1 MSTLTVYD
9 AQGNEY
15 SPSGGAT
22 GTNQRIKEMALASM
36 RVAIKPD
43 SRQVTGYFRAKE
55 TPNSRAEQFY
65 GEYTD
70 RSTAEPLADFVSA
83 VRTQIDEWNHTLA
96 ESDDSMSVFKALTNQ
111 RRATVPGSEKD
122 MRILEELVGDRA
134 VTAVGVSSASDAVG
148 LLQEFAD
155 QHSVAIAD
163 STNTD
168 ALSEFDIV
176 IVTGRHQ
183 GIEPVG
189 QTTGR
194 WKEAKQS
201 IKRELVSEEI
211 SSITES
217 VRTLKRDFGMSSGE
231 IQRKVSGLEASSS
244 GSQSSKLGSASS
256 GGGLKQTLLSPQ
268 VGKYIFIGA
277 IILIVLIGGYFGATQ
292 FGILGSPPEISGEV
306 VDENEE
312 PIPNASVKIINPDGD
327 INPANQNKT
336 SRYTATTDNNGE
348 YSLEL
353 ENKEGTYT
361 VEYGNDTYEGV
372 EPGDSN
378 IDFPRD
384 QSESN
389 STESEE
395 GSSGSLIP
403 DWLPTGGGG
412 GEGDESSG
420 DDGSGENDESG
431 GDDESADGGSTN
443 ETDSQSTEE
452 NVISYIQGNVTKEG
466 GNNDGIS
473 GATVVVSKAVD
484 DGENEEINET
494 ETDGTGF
501 YRIEDVEIPLNEG
514 ENLKDVT
521 LIFEYSADGYET
533 QNKEKNL
540 NLYTSPS
547 DGFESS
553 LSIPEQ

>member
-201 IKRELVSEEI
+201 IKRELVDEEI

-244 GSQSSKLGSASS
+244 GGRRGSQLGGSAST
-256 GGGLKQTLLSPQ
+256 GEKIKQTLLSPE
-268 VGKYIFIGA
+268 VGKYLFIGS
-277 IILIVLIGGYFGATQ
+277 IVLILLIGGAVLFGV
-292 FGILGSPPEISGEV
+292 GIPFTGSGDSNTISGTVYADGDPAADQTVELINKSSDNLLDTDTTDEDGEFVFNTSEFSGQYIVSVEGYQSKEV
-306 VDENEE
+306 TDGETNLEFGDQPGPLSGLPIIGGSSEETSSNTGGQSRTGEGSSSSQDEEATNNETISSSDGTDQIIPYINGTITDQNEE
-312 PIPNASVKIINPDGD
+312 PIGAASVDIEYGDGTELVTA
-327 INPANQNKT
+327 NTTNQNGVY
-336 SRYTATTDNNGE
+336 RYE
-348 YSLEL
+348 S
-353 ENKEGTYT
+353 
-361 VEYGNDTYEGV
+361 VEYKDNIEDITLVWTISAEGY
-372 EPGDSN
+372 
-378 IDFPRD
+378 
-384 QSESN
+384 Q
-389 STESEE
+389 TKEE
-395 GSSGSLIP
+395 TFEDITVFDP
-403 DWLPTGGGG
+403 
-412 GEGDESSG
+412 
-420 DDGSGENDESG
+420 ESG
-431 GDDESADGGSTN
+431 INRGFRL
-443 ETDSQSTEE
+443 EE
-452 NVISYIQGNVTKEG
+452 E
-466 GNNDGIS
+466 
-473 GATVVVSKAVD
+473 
-484 DGENEEINET
+484 
-494 ETDGTGF
+494 
-501 YRIEDVEIPLNEG
+501 
-514 ENLKDVT
+514 
-521 LIFEYSADGYET
+521 
-533 QNKEKNL
+533 
-540 NLYTSPS
+540 
-547 DGFESS
+547 
-553 LSIPEQ
+553 

>member
-15 SPSGGAT
+15 SPNGDAIE
-22 GTNQRIKEMALASM
+22 TNQRIKQMALASM

-134 VTAVGVSSASDAVG
+134 VTAVGVSSASDADG
-148 LLQEFAD
+148 LLQELAD

-168 ALSEFDIV
+168 ALSEFDIG

-201 IKRELVSEEI
+201 IKRELVDEEI

-244 GSQSSKLGSASS
+244 GGRGGSQLGGSAST
-256 GGGLKQTLLSPQ
+256 GEKIKQTLLSPE
-268 VGKYIFIGA
+268 VGKYMFIGA
-277 IILIVLIGGYFGATQ
+277 IILIVLIGGLWGAGQ
-292 FGILGSPPEISGEV
+292 VGVGPLAPSYEIS
-306 VDENEE
+306 
-312 PIPNASVKIINPDGD
+312 
-327 INPANQNKT
+327 
-336 SRYTATTDNNGE
+336 
-348 YSLEL
+348 
-353 ENKEGTYT
+353 
-361 VEYGNDTYEGV
+361 
-372 EPGDSN
+372 
-378 IDFPRD
+378 
-384 QSESN
+384 
-389 STESEE
+389 
-395 GSSGSLIP
+395 
-403 DWLPTGGGG
+403 
-412 GEGDESSG
+412 
-420 DDGSGENDESG
+420 
-431 GDDESADGGSTN
+431 
-443 ETDSQSTEE
+443 
-452 NVISYIQGNVTKEG
+452 
-466 GNNDGIS
+466 
-473 GATVVVSKAVD
+473 
-484 DGENEEINET
+484 
-494 ETDGTGF
+494 
-501 YRIEDVEIPLNEG
+501 
-514 ENLKDVT
+514 
-521 LIFEYSADGYET
+521 
-533 QNKEKNL
+533 
-540 NLYTSPS
+540 
-547 DGFESS
+547 
-553 LSIPEQ
+553 

>member
-268 VGKYIFIGA
+268 VGKYMFIGS
-277 IILIVLIGGYFGATQ
+277 IVLILLIGGVILFGGGIPI
-292 FGILGSPPEISGEV
+292 FGSGGGDVVAGTVYNDTTPV
-306 VDENEE
+306 VDERVILKNGSSNDQLASTTTNE
-312 PIPNASVKIINPDGD
+312 
-327 INPANQNKT
+327 
-336 SRYTATTDNNGE
+336 NGE
-348 YSLEL
+348 FEFNTTESS
-353 ENKEGTYT
+353 GPYT
-361 VEYGNDTYEGV
+361 VEPESEDYDPRGDVSDGKTDIVFGEAPGILSGLPIIGGDGNADAPDSENNESSADDSSSDIEPTNDTETT
-372 EPGDSN
+372 DSSN
-378 IDFPRD
+378 VTDEESQG
-384 QSESN
+384 QSIRYV
-389 STESEE
+389 E
-395 GSSGSLIP
+395 GSVVR
-403 DWLPTGGGG
+403 
-412 GEGDESSG
+412 EE
-420 DDGSGENDESG
+420 DGQTEPVA
-431 GDDESADGGSTN
+431 SAMVTL
-443 ETDSQSTEE
+443 EDSED
-452 NVISYIQGNVTKEG
+452 NVISAEANETTQEG
-466 GNNDGIS
+466 GYRIDNIKLNDFEADIES
-473 GATVVVSKAVD
+473 GQVYIIAEKEDEFIAEEEVD
-484 DGENEEINET
+484 LSIRESPYEINQT
-494 ETDGTGF
+494 ITVTQ
-501 YRIEDVEIPLNEG
+501 EDNV
-514 ENLKDVT
+514 
-521 LIFEYSADGYET
+521 
-533 QNKEKNL
+533 
-540 NLYTSPS
+540 
-547 DGFESS
+547 
-553 LSIPEQ
+553 

>member
-122 MRILEELVGDRA
+122 MRILEELVGGRA

-201 IKRELVSEEI
+201 IKRELVDEEI

-244 GSQSSKLGSASS
+244 GGRGGSQLGGSAST
-256 GGGLKQTLLSPQ
+256 GEKIKQTLLSPE
-268 VGKYIFIGA
+268 VGKYMFIGA
-277 IILIVLIGGYFGATQ
+277 IILIVLIGGLWGAGTFAQ
-292 FGILGSPPEISGEV
+292 IGPFAESHVIGGKV
-306 VDENEE
+306 VDQDGDPVSNAEVT
-312 PIPNASVKIINPDGD
+312 ITNASGGNVTVVGTDGNSVYPADTNENGQYSVKLADGD
-327 INPANQNKT
+327 
-336 SRYTATTDNNGE
+336 TTYDISYNNE
-348 YSLEL
+348 
-353 ENKEGTYT
+353 TY
-361 VEYGNDTYEGV
+361 DSV
-372 EPGDSN
+372 EPTN
-378 IDFPRD
+378 TTIDFPKD
-384 QSESN
+384 QSESS
-389 STESEE
+389 STESGGDSSGSPIPDWVPILGVSSEDD
-395 GSSGSLIP
+395 GSSG
-403 DWLPTGGGG
+403 
-412 GEGDESSG
+412 
-420 DDGSGENDESG
+420 NDESG
-431 GDDESADGGSTN
+431 GNDEPENQSIPFVEGKVVNSENGEGIKFANVTALNQDNEEIPSTRN
-443 ETDSQSTEE
+443 ETDLEGNYRVEDIPSEAFGGDIDQGTLRLKAEKE
-452 NVISYIQGNVTKEG
+452 GVIETGDGNNVI
-466 GNNDGIS
+466 
-473 GATVVVSKAVD
+473 
-484 DGENEEINET
+484 EIEL
-494 ETDGTGF
+494 DI
-501 YRIEDVEIPLNEG
+501 R
-514 ENLKDVT
+514 
-521 LIFEYSADGYET
+521 
-533 QNKEKNL
+533 
-540 NLYTSPS
+540 SPS
-547 DGFESS
+547 EGIDSGTDIEVN
-553 LSIPEQ
+553 EV

>member
-244 GSQSSKLGSASS
+244 GSQSSKLGSTSS

-268 VGKYIFIGA
+268 VGKYMFIGS
-277 IILIVLIGGYFGATQ
+277 IVLILLIGGVILFGGGIPI
-292 FGILGSPPEISGEV
+292 FGSGGGDVVAGTVYNDTTPV
-306 VDENEE
+306 VDERVILKNGSSNDQLASTTTNE
-312 PIPNASVKIINPDGD
+312 
-327 INPANQNKT
+327 
-336 SRYTATTDNNGE
+336 NGE
-348 YSLEL
+348 FEFNTTESS
-353 ENKEGTYT
+353 GPYT
-361 VEYGNDTYEGV
+361 VEPESEDYDPRGDVSDGKTDIVFGEAPGILSGLPIIGGDGNADAPDSENNESSADDSSSDIEPTNDTETT
-372 EPGDSN
+372 DSSN
-378 IDFPRD
+378 VTDEESQG
-384 QSESN
+384 QSIRYV
-389 STESEE
+389 E
-395 GSSGSLIP
+395 GSVVR
-403 DWLPTGGGG
+403 
-412 GEGDESSG
+412 EE
-420 DDGSGENDESG
+420 DGQTEPVA
-431 GDDESADGGSTN
+431 SAMVTL
-443 ETDSQSTEE
+443 EDSED
-452 NVISYIQGNVTKEG
+452 NVISAEANETTQEG
-466 GNNDGIS
+466 GYRIDNIKLNDFEGDIES
-473 GATVVVSKAVD
+473 GQVYIIAEKQDEFIAEEEVD
-484 DGENEEINET
+484 LSIRESPYEINQT
-494 ETDGTGF
+494 ITVTQ
-501 YRIEDVEIPLNEG
+501 EDNV
-514 ENLKDVT
+514 
-521 LIFEYSADGYET
+521 
-533 QNKEKNL
+533 
-540 NLYTSPS
+540 
-547 DGFESS
+547 
-553 LSIPEQ
+553 

>member
-268 VGKYIFIGA
+268 VGKYMFIGS
-277 IILIVLIGGYFGATQ
+277 IVLILLIGGVILFGGGIPI
-292 FGILGSPPEISGEV
+292 FGSGGGDVVAGTVYNDTTPV
-306 VDENEE
+306 VDERVILKNGSSNDQLASTTTNE
-312 PIPNASVKIINPDGD
+312 
-327 INPANQNKT
+327 
-336 SRYTATTDNNGE
+336 NGE
-348 YSLEL
+348 FEF
-353 ENKEGTYT
+353 NTT
-361 VEYGNDTYEGV
+361 
-372 EPGDSN
+372 
-378 IDFPRD
+378 
-384 QSESN
+384 
-389 STESEE
+389 
-395 GSSGSLIP
+395 
-403 DWLPTGGGG
+403 
-412 GEGDESSG
+412 ESSG
-420 DDGSGENDESG
+420 PYTIEPESEDYDPRGDVSDGKTDIVFGEAPGILSGLPIIG
-431 GDDESADGGSTN
+431 GDGNADAPDSENNESSADDSSSDIEPTN
-443 ETDSQSTEE
+443 DTETTDSSNVTDEESQGQSIRYVEGSVVREEDGQTEPVASAMVTLE
-452 NVISYIQGNVTKEG
+452 DSEDNVISAEANETTQEG
-466 GNNDGIS
+466 G
-473 GATVVVSKAVD
+473 
-484 DGENEEINET
+484 
-494 ETDGTGF
+494 
-501 YRIEDVEIPLNEG
+501 YRIDNIKLNDFEGDIESGQVYIIAEKEDEFIAEEEV
-514 ENLKDVT
+514 D
-521 LIFEYSADGYET
+521 
-533 QNKEKNL
+533 
-540 NLYTSPS
+540 
-547 DGFESS
+547 
-553 LSIPEQ
+553 LSIRESPYGINQTITVTQEDNV

>member
-268 VGKYIFIGA
+268 VGKYMFIGS
-277 IILIVLIGGYFGATQ
+277 IVLILLIGGVILFGGGIPI
-292 FGILGSPPEISGEV
+292 FGSGGGDVVAGTVYNDTTPV
-306 VDENEE
+306 VDERVILKNGSSNDQLASTTTNE
-312 PIPNASVKIINPDGD
+312 
-327 INPANQNKT
+327 
-336 SRYTATTDNNGE
+336 NGE
-348 YSLEL
+348 FEFNTTESS
-353 ENKEGTYT
+353 GPYT
-361 VEYGNDTYEGV
+361 VEAESEDYDARGNVNDGKTDIVFGEAPGILSGLPIIGGDGNADAPDSENNESSADDSSSDIEPTNDTETT
-372 EPGDSN
+372 DSSN
-378 IDFPRD
+378 VTDEESQG
-384 QSESN
+384 QSIRYV
-389 STESEE
+389 E
-395 GSSGSLIP
+395 GSVVR
-403 DWLPTGGGG
+403 
-412 GEGDESSG
+412 EE
-420 DDGSGENDESG
+420 DGQTEPVA
-431 GDDESADGGSTN
+431 SAMVTL
-443 ETDSQSTEE
+443 EDSED
-452 NVISYIQGNVTKEG
+452 NVISAEANETTQEG
-466 GNNDGIS
+466 G
-473 GATVVVSKAVD
+473 
-484 DGENEEINET
+484 
-494 ETDGTGF
+494 
-501 YRIEDVEIPLNEG
+501 YRIDNIKLNDFEADIESGQVYIIAEKEDEFIAEEEV
-514 ENLKDVT
+514 D
-521 LIFEYSADGYET
+521 
-533 QNKEKNL
+533 
-540 NLYTSPS
+540 
-547 DGFESS
+547 
-553 LSIPEQ
+553 LSIRESPYGINQTITVTQEDNV

>member
-268 VGKYIFIGA
+268 VGKYMFIGS
-277 IILIVLIGGYFGATQ
+277 IVLILLIGGVILFGGGIPI
-292 FGILGSPPEISGEV
+292 FGSGGGDVVAGTVYNDTTPV
-306 VDENEE
+306 VDERVILKNGSSNDQLASTTTNE
-312 PIPNASVKIINPDGD
+312 
-327 INPANQNKT
+327 
-336 SRYTATTDNNGE
+336 NGE
-348 YSLEL
+348 FEFNTTESS
-353 ENKEGTYT
+353 GPYT
-361 VEYGNDTYEGV
+361 VEPESEDYDPRGDVSDGKTDIVFGEAPGILSGLPIIGGDGNADAPDSENNESSADDSSSDIEPTNDTETT
-372 EPGDSN
+372 DSSN
-378 IDFPRD
+378 VTDEESQG
-384 QSESN
+384 QSIRYV
-389 STESEE
+389 E
-395 GSSGSLIP
+395 GSVVR
-403 DWLPTGGGG
+403 
-412 GEGDESSG
+412 EE
-420 DDGSGENDESG
+420 DGQTEPVA
-431 GDDESADGGSTN
+431 SAMVTL
-443 ETDSQSTEE
+443 EDSED
-452 NVISYIQGNVTKEG
+452 NVISAEANETTQEG
-466 GNNDGIS
+466 G
-473 GATVVVSKAVD
+473 
-484 DGENEEINET
+484 
-494 ETDGTGF
+494 
-501 YRIEDVEIPLNEG
+501 YRIDNIKLN
-514 ENLKDVT
+514 D
-521 LIFEYSADGYET
+521 
-533 QNKEKNL
+533 
-540 NLYTSPS
+540 
-547 DGFESS
+547 FESDIES
-553 LSIPEQ
+553 GQVYIIAEKEDEFIAEEEVDLSIRESPYGINQTITVTQEDNV

>member
-244 GSQSSKLGSASS
+244 GSQSSKLGSTSS

-268 VGKYIFIGA
+268 VGKYMFIGS
-277 IILIVLIGGYFGATQ
+277 IVLILLIGGVILFGGGIPI
-292 FGILGSPPEISGEV
+292 FGSGGGDVVAGTVYNDTTPV
-306 VDENEE
+306 VDERVILKNGSSNDQLASTTTNE
-312 PIPNASVKIINPDGD
+312 
-327 INPANQNKT
+327 
-336 SRYTATTDNNGE
+336 NGE
-348 YSLEL
+348 FEFNTTESS
-353 ENKEGTYT
+353 GPYT
-361 VEYGNDTYEGV
+361 VEPESEDYDPRGDVSDGKTDIVFGEAPGILSGLPIIGGDGNADAPDSENNESSADDSSSDIEPTNDTETT
-372 EPGDSN
+372 DSSN
-378 IDFPRD
+378 VTDEESQG
-384 QSESN
+384 QSIRYV
-389 STESEE
+389 E
-395 GSSGSLIP
+395 GSVVR
-403 DWLPTGGGG
+403 
-412 GEGDESSG
+412 EE
-420 DDGSGENDESG
+420 DGQTEPVA
-431 GDDESADGGSTN
+431 SAMVTL
-443 ETDSQSTEE
+443 EDSED
-452 NVISYIQGNVTKEG
+452 NVISAEANETTQEG
-466 GNNDGIS
+466 GYRIDNIKLNDFEGDIES
-473 GATVVVSKAVD
+473 GQVYIIAEKEDEFIAEEEVD
-484 DGENEEINET
+484 LSIRESPYEINQT
-494 ETDGTGF
+494 ITVTQ
-501 YRIEDVEIPLNEG
+501 EDNV
-514 ENLKDVT
+514 
-521 LIFEYSADGYET
+521 
-533 QNKEKNL
+533 
-540 NLYTSPS
+540 
-547 DGFESS
+547 
-553 LSIPEQ
+553 

>member
-268 VGKYIFIGA
+268 VGKYMFIGS
-277 IILIVLIGGYFGATQ
+277 IVLILLIGGVILFGGGIPI
-292 FGILGSPPEISGEV
+292 FGSGGGDVVAGTVYNDTTPV
-306 VDENEE
+306 VDERVILKNGSSNDQLASTTTNE
-312 PIPNASVKIINPDGD
+312 
-327 INPANQNKT
+327 
-336 SRYTATTDNNGE
+336 NGE
-348 YSLEL
+348 FEFNTTESS
-353 ENKEGTYT
+353 GPYT
-361 VEYGNDTYEGV
+361 VEPESEDYDPRGDVSDGKTDIVFGEAPGILSGLPIIGGDGNADAPDSENNESSADDSSSDIEPTNDTETT
-372 EPGDSN
+372 DSSN
-378 IDFPRD
+378 VTDEESQG
-384 QSESN
+384 QSIRYV
-389 STESEE
+389 E
-395 GSSGSLIP
+395 GSVVR
-403 DWLPTGGGG
+403 
-412 GEGDESSG
+412 EE
-420 DDGSGENDESG
+420 DGQTEPVA
-431 GDDESADGGSTN
+431 SAMVTL
-443 ETDSQSTEE
+443 EDSED
-452 NVISYIQGNVTKEG
+452 NVISAEANETTQEG
-466 GNNDGIS
+466 GYRIDNIKLNDFEGDIES
-473 GATVVVSKAVD
+473 GQVYIIAEKEDEFIAEEEVD
-484 DGENEEINET
+484 LSIRESPYEINQT
-494 ETDGTGF
+494 ITVTQ
-501 YRIEDVEIPLNEG
+501 EDNV
-514 ENLKDVT
+514 
-521 LIFEYSADGYET
+521 
-533 QNKEKNL
+533 
-540 NLYTSPS
+540 
-547 DGFESS
+547 
-553 LSIPEQ
+553 

>member
-15 SPSGGAT
+15 SPSGAAT

-83 VRTQIDEWNHTLA
+83 VRTQIDEWNHTLE

-111 RRATVPGSEKD
+111 RRTTVPGSEKD

-134 VTAVGVSSASDAVG
+134 VTAVGVSSANKAVG

-176 IVTGRHQ
+176 IITGRHQ

-211 SSITES
+211 NSITES

-244 GSQSSKLGSASS
+244 GGRGGSQLGGSAST
-256 GGGLKQTLLSPQ
+256 GEKIKRTLLSPQ
-268 VGKYIFIGA
+268 VGKYMFIGA
-277 IILIVLIGGYFGATQ
+277 IVLIVLIGGLWGAGT
-292 FGILGSPPEISGEV
+292 FAGIGPFAESNEISGTVYDSDGEPAEAAIVEIDNEGGESVSLSNLDEGRTETDDDGTYKFELAEGGGNYTIRVSNLSTEYSSKTGISPSNTSVNFGEPPDSQTNDSDSGFFSGWFGGDDSKSDNQEATSNDSGDTSSSESGTNGGEQEQEQLFAILNGTV
-306 VDENEE
+306 VDSNGDPISSATVTIEYDNGDQLTQEQETGQDGQYRYENVPYE
-312 PIPNASVKIINPDGD
+312 GD
-327 INPANQNKT
+327 IQNITLVWK
-336 SRYTATTDNNGE
+336 A
-348 YSLEL
+348 
-353 ENKEGTYT
+353 
-361 VEYGNDTYEGV
+361 
-372 EPGDSN
+372 
-378 IDFPRD
+378 
-384 QSESN
+384 
-389 STESEE
+389 SEE
-395 GSSGSLIP
+395 GYIQ
-403 DWLPTGGGG
+403 
-412 GEGDESSG
+412 EDE
-420 DDGSGENDESG
+420 ESVDLG
-431 GDDESADGGSTN
+431 RFLTN
-443 ETDSQSTEE
+443 EEE
-452 NVISYIQGNVTKEG
+452 GIEREIRLRQG
-466 GNNDGIS
+466 S
-473 GATVVVSKAVD
+473 
-484 DGENEEINET
+484 
-494 ETDGTGF
+494 
-501 YRIEDVEIPLNEG
+501 
-514 ENLKDVT
+514 
-521 LIFEYSADGYET
+521 
-533 QNKEKNL
+533 
-540 NLYTSPS
+540 
-547 DGFESS
+547 
-553 LSIPEQ
+553 